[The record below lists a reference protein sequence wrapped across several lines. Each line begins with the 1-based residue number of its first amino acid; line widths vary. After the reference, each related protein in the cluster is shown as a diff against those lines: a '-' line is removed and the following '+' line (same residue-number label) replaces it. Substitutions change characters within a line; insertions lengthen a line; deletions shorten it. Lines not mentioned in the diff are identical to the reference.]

1 MYGGNGMDMG
11 DGMRR
16 RRAVRWFSLVQK
28 KIVMMS
34 DFCFFEDEMTWSS
47 LISIAVELPHLHFMQ
62 RKESESNTKSSKKS
76 KEDAQHGR
84 CFGNVVRTSVGSAH
98 VRIRLGDVTDPPIGV
113 VCL

>member
-47 LISIAVELPHLHFMQ
+47 LFVVTWSSLISHA
-62 RKESESNTKSSKKS
+62 KKRR
-76 KEDAQHGR
+76 E
-84 CFGNVVRTSVGSAH
+84 
-98 VRIRLGDVTDPPIGV
+98 
-113 VCL
+113 